1 MLEEAKSCISNTRAT
16 QVKYLGLQNNIK
28 RLCKLLNEKHD
39 EILAILEPE
48 NIKYDVLESMR
59 VMKPVHEE
67 VTFKL
72 ENMTFMDSKQSFGRG
87 DNKISNTKLLKLEFP
102 VSKGNP
108 LEWQSFYDQFS
119 ILIHQ
124 IKTLTDIDWL
134 DYLRGYLTGE
144 ALAAIS
150 GLTLNFENDE
160 EALSP

>member
-48 NIKYDVLESMR
+48 NIKYDVLESMS

-67 VTFKL
+67 VTLKL

-87 DNKISNTKLLKLEFP
+87 DNKI
-102 VSKGNP
+102 
-108 LEWQSFYDQFS
+108 
-119 ILIHQ
+119 
-124 IKTLTDIDWL
+124 
-134 DYLRGYLTGE
+134 
-144 ALAAIS
+144 
-150 GLTLNFENDE
+150 
-160 EALSP
+160 